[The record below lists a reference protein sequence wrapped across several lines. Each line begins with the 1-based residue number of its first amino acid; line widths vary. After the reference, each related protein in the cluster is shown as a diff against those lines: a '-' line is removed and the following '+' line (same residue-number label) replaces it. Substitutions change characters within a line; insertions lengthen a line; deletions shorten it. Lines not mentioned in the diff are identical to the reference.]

1 MRARTREKKRFNS
14 CLSRRR
20 KKHICN
26 LKSINKQQLEDI
38 VIQYTWN
45 LLSQNDSVNKIAE
58 GICKLHKE
66 QNINNLQLKR
76 LEKQRASA
84 LKASQNLI
92 SAIEQGIVT
101 EQTKIRLKELEKQI
115 MELDF
120 DIEKE
125 KQKNYMDLTP
135 QKIISYLNSVI
146 KGDIENI
153 SVRKLI
159 VKTFIREIILYQ
171 DKVIITYN
179 FTDQAEK
186 NKITPDSTAI
196 IEKQSEKAVFSFCLS
211 SNKLT
216 HRQPIRT

>member
-1 MRARTREKKRFNS
+1 MENIA
-14 CLSRRR
+14 
-20 KKHICN
+20 
-26 LKSINKQQLEDI
+26 
-38 VIQYTWN
+38 IQYTWN

-125 KQKNYMDLTP
+125 KQKKLF
-135 QKIISYLNSVI
+135 ISTGIDY
-146 KGDIENI
+146 
-153 SVRKLI
+153 
-159 VKTFIREIILYQ
+159 
-171 DKVIITYN
+171 
-179 FTDQAEK
+179 
-186 NKITPDSTAI
+186 
-196 IEKQSEKAVFSFCLS
+196 
-211 SNKLT
+211 NKLKAC
-216 HRQPIRT
+216 HRMKKYRTLR